1 MKKSLFSLALIA
13 SSLLAVQAATVQI
26 DFGRSDAT
34 TEGALNMNYDNA
46 SASLGSMP
54 GSVSLAWSTAG
65 GYVSENGYTT
75 TKTAEEEADWK
86 NPFNGSMPF
95 SLGDTFRDGLL
106 TQTADGSG
114 YFTVTFSGL
123 AAGEYALSIF
133 GGFTGKDVFAG
144 QTWTIGNADASNAVW
159 TSFGT
164 DASGNW
170 AEISS
175 VTGDNSGVLTPGNA
189 GTSSAT
195 ANKGLYS
202 SVENIV
208 VGGRRNAYP
217 YDSGEWFQLL
227 RPDGPQLSCP
237 DAGSGTR
244 YGSIE
249 PAGRCCSVPA
259 PPQGLIRK
267 ATKPCYQCRS

>member
-46 SASLGSMP
+46 TASLGSMP
-54 GSVSLAWSTAG
+54 GSVSLAWSTATWPVMNDG
-65 GYVSENGYTT
+65 HTT
-75 TKTAEEEADWK
+75 TKTVAEEADWK

-114 YFTVTFSGL
+114 SFTVTFSGL

-144 QTWTIGNADASNAVW
+144 QTWTIGNADASSAVW
-159 TSFGT
+159 TSFRT

-170 AEISS
+170 KHRRFQSS
-175 VTGDNSGVLTPGNA
+175 RSDRQT
-189 GTSSAT
+189 
-195 ANKGLYS
+195 
-202 SVENIV
+202 
-208 VGGRRNAYP
+208 
-217 YDSGEWFQLL
+217 
-227 RPDGPQLSCP
+227 RPCL
-237 DAGSGTR
+237 
-244 YGSIE
+244 
-249 PAGRCCSVPA
+249 
-259 PPQGLIRK
+259 
-267 ATKPCYQCRS
+267 

>member
-46 SASLGSMP
+46 TASLGSMP
-54 GSVSLAWSTAG
+54 GSVSLAWSTATWPVMNDG
-65 GYVSENGYTT
+65 HTT
-75 TKTAEEEADWK
+75 TKTVAEEADWK

-114 YFTVTFSGL
+114 SFTVTFSGL

-144 QTWTIGNADASNAVW
+144 QTWTIGNADASSAVW
-159 TSFGT
+159 TSFRT

-170 AEISS
+170 AEIPS
-175 VTGDNSGVLTPGNA
+175 VTGDN
-189 GTSSAT
+189 
-195 ANKGLYS
+195 
-202 SVENIV
+202 
-208 VGGRRNAYP
+208 
-217 YDSGEWFQLL
+217 
-227 RPDGPQLSCP
+227 
-237 DAGSGTR
+237 SGTR

-259 PPQGLIRK
+259 PPQGLTRK
-267 ATKPCYQCRS
+267 ETKPCYQRRSVIHTERFFIWRFSSSCLCGRAFLFQPVFRVPLSHTGDEPELE

>member
-34 TEGALNMNYDNA
+34 TEGALNMNYDNP

-95 SLGDTFRDGLL
+95 SLL

-208 VGGRRNAYP
+208 VGEDGTLTLTIQGNGSSSYGRTALNYLALTQVP
-217 YDSGEWFQLL
+217 
-227 RPDGPQLSCP
+227 
-237 DAGSGTR
+237 
-244 YGSIE
+244 E
-249 PAGRCCSVPA
+249 PATAALSLLGAAALFLRRRRA
-259 PPQGLIRK
+259 
-267 ATKPCYQCRS
+267 

>member
-1 MKKSLFSLALIA
+1 MKKSLLSLALI
-13 SSLLAVQAATVQI
+13 SSTLLAVEAATVQI

-34 TEGALNMNYDNA
+34 TDGVLNMNYDSA
-46 SASLGSMP
+46 SAALGSMP

-106 TQTADGSG
+106 TQTADGAGS
-114 YFTVTFSGL
+114 FTVTFSGL

-164 DASGNW
+164 DASGDW

-175 VTGDNSGVLTPGNA
+175 VTGDNSGVLTPANA
-189 GTSSAT
+189 STSSAT
-195 ANKGLYS
+195 ANKGLYAT
-202 SVENIV
+202 VENVV
-208 VGGRRNAYP
+208 VGEDGTLTLTILGDGSSTYGRTALNYLALTQVP
-217 YDSGEWFQLL
+217 
-227 RPDGPQLSCP
+227 
-237 DAGSGTR
+237 
-244 YGSIE
+244 E
-249 PAGRCCSVPA
+249 PATAALSLLGAAALFLR
-259 PPQGLIRK
+259 R
-267 ATKPCYQCRS
+267 RRD

>member
-46 SASLGSMP
+46 TASLGSMP
-54 GSVSLAWSTAG
+54 GSVSLAWSTATWPVMNDG
-65 GYVSENGYTT
+65 HTT
-75 TKTAEEEADWK
+75 TKTVAEEADWK

-114 YFTVTFSGL
+114 SFTVTFSGL

-144 QTWTIGNADASNAVW
+144 QTWTIGNADASSAVW
-159 TSFGT
+159 TSFRT

-170 AEISS
+170 AEIPS
-175 VTGDNSGVLTPGNA
+175 VTGDNSGTLTPENA
-189 GTSSAT
+189 STSSAT

-202 SVENIV
+202 TVENIV
-208 VGGRRNAYP
+208 VG
-217 YDSGEWFQLL
+217 E
-227 RPDGPQLSCP
+227 DGTLTLTIQGDGSNGYGLTALNYLSLTQVP
-237 DAGSGTR
+237 
-244 YGSIE
+244 E
-249 PAGRCCSVPA
+249 PATAALSLLGAAALFLR
-259 PPQGLIRK
+259 R
-267 ATKPCYQCRS
+267 RRD

>member
-1 MKKSLFSLALIA
+1 MKKSLFSLDLIA

-208 VGGRRNAYP
+208 VGEDGTLTLTIQGNGSSSYGRTALNYLALTQVP
-217 YDSGEWFQLL
+217 
-227 RPDGPQLSCP
+227 
-237 DAGSGTR
+237 
-244 YGSIE
+244 E
-249 PAGRCCSVPA
+249 PATAALSLLGAAALFLRRRRA
-259 PPQGLIRK
+259 
-267 ATKPCYQCRS
+267 